1 MNVIDNNILNDDQ
14 IIEIL
19 KNSNIK
25 YKFFAFDLYAIYSDS
40 NDNLQFVKLS
50 NKKLNDINTIIKG
63 IK

>member
-1 MNVIDNNILNDDQ
+1 MNILNDDQ

-25 YKFFAFDLYAIYSDS
+25 YKFFAFDLYAIYRDP
-40 NDNLQFVKLS
+40 NNNLQFVKLS
-50 NKKLNDINTIIKG
+50 NKNRNDIDIIIRG

>member
-1 MNVIDNNILNDDQ
+1 MNILEDNE

-19 KNSNIK
+19 KNSNIE
-25 YKFFAFDLYAIYSDS
+25 YRFFAFDLYAIYRDP